1 MEKVFIGPK
10 DISRYI
16 TACFFALSKDDKIVL
31 ISRGNHIKR
40 AIDVLAILIREHLD
54 DAKYDIKVGSDS
66 LDKRNVTTLE
76 IVLEGK
82 RRKNKKRED

>member
-16 TACFFALSKDDKIVL
+16 TACFFALSKDEKIQL

-40 AIDVLAILIREHLD
+40 AMDVLAILIRDHLD
-54 DAKYDIKVGSDS
+54 DAKYKIIVGSDK
-66 LDKRNVTTLE
+66 LDNRSVTTLE
-76 IVLEGK
+76 IILEGK
-82 RRKNKKRED
+82 RRKKKEE